1 MAIHRREF
9 IVALGGAAIAW
20 PLAARAQQAAMPV
33 IGVLSSGPVDSPTNR
48 LSAFHQS
55 LQQAGFTEGKN
66 VMIEYRWAQ
75 GHLERLPSL
84 VMDLVRRQVAVILTT
99 GGNVPALVAKG
110 ATTTIPIV
118 FLTAADPVSSGLVPR
133 LNRPGSNATGATII
147 AGLLGAKRLELLRE
161 LSPSA
166 RKVGMLV
173 NPNNPQSEPEIADVR
188 AAAQVTG
195 QQIRVLLATNGEE
208 INKAFATVEQ
218 LKLDA
223 LVVNPDPV
231 FASSRHQFVELAAR
245 YAVPTIYYAREY
257 VDVGGLMSYGA
268 SFAWLYRQGGIY
280 VARILKGDR
289 PADLPVIQPTKFE
302 FVINA
307 ITAKALGLTIP
318 VSQLAL
324 ADELIE

>member
-1 MAIHRREF
+1 
-9 IVALGGAAIAW
+9 
-20 PLAARAQQAAMPV
+20 MPV

-48 LSAFHQS
+48 LSAFHQG
-55 LQQAGFTEGKN
+55 LQQAGFTEGEN
-66 VMIEYRWAQ
+66 VIIEYRWAQ

-84 VMDLVRRQVAVILTT
+84 VMDLVRRQVAVILST

-118 FLTAADPVSSGLVPR
+118 FLTAADPVSSGLVPS

-147 AGLLGAKRLELLRE
+147 AGLLGAKRLQLVSE

-166 RKVGMLV
+166 RKVGILV
-173 NPNNPQSEPEIADVR
+173 NPNNPQSEPETADVR
-188 AAAQVTG
+188 AAAQLTG
-195 QQIRVLLATNGEE
+195 QRIRVLAATNSEE
-208 INKAFATVEQ
+208 MDKAFATVEQ

-223 LVVNPDPV
+223 LMVNPDPF
-231 FASSRHQFVELAAR
+231 FALSRHQIVSLAAR
-245 YAVPTIYYAREY
+245 YAVPTIYYSRDY

-280 VARILKGDR
+280 VARILRGER
-289 PADLPVIQPTKFE
+289 PADLPVMQPTKFE

-307 ITAKALGLTIP
+307 KTVKALGLAIP

-324 ADELIE
+324 ADEVIE